1 MIYTDKILL
10 TEILNNPISIVTI
23 ESRGGI
29 DMQVDNKNREGKQ
42 VKKAKTNFIFE
53 NESFHMQAFSD
64 S

>member
-53 NESFHMQAFSD
+53 NESFYMQAFSD